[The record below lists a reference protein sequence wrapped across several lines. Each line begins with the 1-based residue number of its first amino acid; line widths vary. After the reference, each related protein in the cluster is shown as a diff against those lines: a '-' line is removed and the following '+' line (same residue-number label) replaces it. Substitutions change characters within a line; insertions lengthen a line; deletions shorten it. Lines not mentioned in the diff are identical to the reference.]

1 MLTNHYWYIPNAF
14 TQNEC
19 DYLEEKGEEAFEAH
33 SKDGFHFGEDA
44 TKRSSQI
51 SWIYDQDA
59 LSMLENVA
67 YSANVDAG
75 WVLDLV
81 RPEAVQYTTY
91 EEGGEYDWHT
101 DGHQDR
107 YAAKHLVG
115 TATDPMPLNQTT
127 NPLLAGLV
135 RKLSVTV
142 NLNSPEDYEGG
153 TLELLFHNQHHTF
166 IERAPRGSAIIFPSF
181 IHHRITP
188 VTEGIRKSAVMWVNG
203 PPIR

>member
-14 TQNEC
+14 TPDEC

-51 SWIYDQDA
+51 SWIYDRDA

-75 WVLDLV
+75 WVLHLV

-91 EEGGEYDWHT
+91 EEGDGYDWHT

-107 YAAKHLVG
+107 YAAKALVQ
-115 TATDPMPLNQTT
+115 TATHPMPLNQTL

-135 RKLSVTV
+135 RKLSLTV
-142 NLNSPEDYEGG
+142 NLSHPEDYEGG
-153 TLELLFHNQHHTF
+153 TLELDFHNQTHVF
-166 IERAPRGSAIIFPSF
+166 ADCPRGSAVVFPSF
-181 IHHRITP
+181 IHHRISPIIKGT
-188 VTEGIRKSAVMWVNG
+188 RKSAVMWVNG
-203 PPIR
+203 PPLQ